1 VFDGRAG
8 AVSVPVGVR
17 VLLPPP
23 IFVMGTPLLV
33 IEPVS
38 LPERLLPEDADIG
51 REVIVAKV
59 LPSKSEGT
67 VGFGAASSPLKLADP
82 VRVTTDALCDEL
94 L

>member
-1 VFDGRAG
+1 
-8 AVSVPVGVR
+8 
-17 VLLPPP
+17 
-23 IFVMGTPLLV
+23 MGTPLLV
-33 IEPVS
+33 IELVALPE
-38 LPERLLPEDADIG
+38 PERLLPEDAETG

>member
-1 VFDGRAG
+1 VFDGSAG

-23 IFVMGTPLLV
+23 MFVTSPLLA
-33 IEPVS
+33 IEAVA
-38 LPERLLPEDADIG
+38 LPEELLPEDADAG
-51 REVIVAKV
+51 REVIVANV

-67 VGFGAASSPLKLADP
+67 VGLGAASSPLKLADP
-82 VRVTTDALCDEL
+82 VRVTTDRLCEEL